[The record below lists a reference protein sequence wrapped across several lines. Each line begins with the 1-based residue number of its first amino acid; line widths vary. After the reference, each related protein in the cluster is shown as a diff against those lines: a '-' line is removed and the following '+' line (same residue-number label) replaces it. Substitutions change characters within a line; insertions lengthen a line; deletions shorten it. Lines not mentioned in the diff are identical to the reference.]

1 VDYRRE
7 VAEARRK
14 RDKRIERASA
24 DARDAIGR
32 AAVERD
38 AEIRRLA
45 SEGHNAWAIA
55 PMVGCSRGTAYEV
68 VNAEKKRAYN
78 ERRREHWRHLRA
90 VA

>member
-1 VDYRRE
+1 MDYRRE

-14 RDKRIERASA
+14 RDKRIERAAA
-24 DARDAIGR
+24 DARQAIAR

-45 SEGHNAWAIA
+45 SEGHKPWAIA
-55 PMVGCSRGTAYEV
+55 PTVGCSPGTVYEV

-78 ERRREHWRHLRA
+78 ERRREHWRHLR